1 MGLVHA
7 RRIDQKF
14 EGRDKM
20 LEMLEAGRTRL
31 ICDICGSKKNVK
43 IKFNAD
49 FCSDCIVSHP
59 SEVENYEPGFE
70 V

>member
-1 MGLVHA
+1 
-7 RRIDQKF
+7 
-14 EGRDKM
+14 M